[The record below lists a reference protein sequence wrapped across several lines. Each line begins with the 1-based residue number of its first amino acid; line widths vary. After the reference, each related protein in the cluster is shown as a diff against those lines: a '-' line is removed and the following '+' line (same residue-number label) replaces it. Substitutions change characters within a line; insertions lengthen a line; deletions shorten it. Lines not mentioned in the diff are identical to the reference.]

1 MERQKARWRHA
12 GCANVRGCRD
22 WVLQMTL
29 KKLSHFM
36 WHLLYTDNF
45 FIYVAIFICHIKTN
59 TPAFQKMQ
67 LSHKNWSFL
76 IIYTGK

>member
-12 GCANVRGCRD
+12 GCTNAGDCRD

-29 KKLSHFM
+29 RIVTFYAPSRLHGQ
-36 WHLLYTDNF
+36 F
-45 FIYVAIFICHIKTN
+45 FYVAIFFLPHKN
-59 TPAFQKMQ
+59 FAFQQMQ
-67 LSHKNWSFL
+67 LSYKNWSFL

>member
-1 MERQKARWRHA
+1 MEKQKARWRHA
-12 GCANVRGCRD
+12 GCANVRDCRD

-36 WHLLYTDNF
+36 WHLVYMDNF
-45 FIYVAIFICHIKTN
+45 FYVAIFICHMKTN
-59 TPAFQKMQ
+59 TPAFQQMQ

-76 IIYTGK
+76 IICMGK

>member
-12 GCANVRGCRD
+12 RCAKKRDCRD

-36 WHLLYTDNF
+36 WHLVYTDNF
-45 FIYVAIFICHIKTN
+45 LMR
-59 TPAFQKMQ
+59 Q
-67 LSHKNWSFL
+67 FL
-76 IIYTGK
+76 FGRVHDEK

>member
-1 MERQKARWRHA
+1 METQKARWRHA
-12 GCANVRGCRD
+12 GCANVRDCRH

-29 KKLSHFM
+29 KKIVTFYVAFRLHGQF
-36 WHLLYTDNF
+36 LC
-45 FIYVAIFICHIKTN
+45 VAIFICHIKTN
-59 TPAFQKMQ
+59 TQAFQQMQ

>member
-12 GCANVRGCRD
+12 GCANVRDCRD

-36 WHLLYTDNF
+36 WHLKF
-45 FIYVAIFICHIKTN
+45 FWADISTSTTSLLRGQSYN
-59 TPAFQKMQ
+59 
-67 LSHKNWSFL
+67 
-76 IIYTGK
+76 GKK